1 MVMFMPPGQGRPLA
15 YERVADEI
23 RMMIMLGELRPGDR
37 LPPEGELTAR
47 MSVSRGTLREAL
59 RVLST
64 QKLLVSVRGRT
75 NGGTFIAEPTND
87 DVVDY
92 LQTSLSLM
100 SRSRLSVTQLL
111 EVRAMIEVPSAG
123 LAAKMRSDADLERM
137 ADTVVV
143 VSQAADGK
151 EVDWSVNSRFHM
163 LMLQAS
169 GNPLVDVVA
178 RPIFGVMRDRFLR
191 DRAEPD
197 FWRKVADDH
206 AEILQYVR
214 DGNSA
219 EASRAMRKH
228 LGALRTTYTR
238 IDILRMSSAD
248 DSAPVRSDLLPDL

>member
-1 MVMFMPPGQGRPLA
+1 MPAGQGRPLE

-23 RMMIMLGELRPGDR
+23 RTMIMLGELRPGDR

-64 QKLLVSVRGRT
+64 QKLLVSVRGSV

-87 DVVDY
+87 DVVAY
-92 LQTSLSLM
+92 LSTSLSLM

-123 LAAKMRSDADLERM
+123 IAARMRSNDDLERM
-137 ADTVVV
+137 QETVVV
-143 VSQAADGK
+143 VNEAADGK

-163 LMLQAS
+163 LLLQAS

-178 RPIFGVMRDRFLR
+178 RPIFSVMRDRFLR
-191 DRAEPD
+191 DRAEPQ
-197 FWRKVADDH
+197 FWRTVAEEH
-206 AEILQYVR
+206 AEILRYVR
-214 DGNSA
+214 ERNA
-219 EASRAMRKH
+219 AAASKAMRVH
-228 LGALRTTYTR
+228 LGALRETYTR
-238 IDILRMSSAD
+238 IDISQMGVAASGSTPIL
-248 DSAPVRSDLLPDL
+248 